1 MFPQNTHFS
10 ELLTLVSTNKKHF
23 PTQILSLARRLDL
36 NSNQSK
42 HSQFFPLVLIWTTW
56 IFGTTLDPVARVTPR
71 VWLECERSFTG
82 DSCHECWHLEPM
94 LAWRGKK
101 KKQETTKEG
110 KPNRCLCWRL
120 GRSLNLVK
128 PWRNIL
134 MENKCRTKQRVGKMG
149 LHATFAKYASTCWSK
164 TRYGNLS
171 RVCGRLNAVTQ
182 V

>member
-42 HSQFFPLVLIWTTW
+42 HSQFFPRSYLDHMDIWNNAGSRGTRHAACVTWMRALVHRRQLSW
-56 IFGTTLDPVARVTPR
+56 
-71 VWLECERSFTG
+71 
-82 DSCHECWHLEPM
+82 M
-94 LAWRGKK
+94 LASWAHVSMEGEKK

-134 MENKCRTKQRVGKMG
+134 MENKRRTKQRVGKMG